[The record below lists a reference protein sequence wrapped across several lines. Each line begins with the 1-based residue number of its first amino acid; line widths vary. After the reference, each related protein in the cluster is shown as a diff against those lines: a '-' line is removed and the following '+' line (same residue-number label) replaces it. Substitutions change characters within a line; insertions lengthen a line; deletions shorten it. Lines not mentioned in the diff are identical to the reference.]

1 MRLACERVGSGAPL
15 VLLHGVGHRRQAW
28 YPVLDQLA
36 AQREVILVDLPG
48 HGESDPLVTGGRPVI
63 DVLGDVLRGFL
74 VEQQLERPHV
84 AGNSLGGRIALEA
97 AAAGDARS
105 ATALSPAGFWP
116 TDRAFGYTRR
126 LFATVSRVSQLL
138 EPQAEHLARTSWG
151 RIVACGWITA
161 HPTRIEPDQALGD
174 FRAFRRSQ
182 PAMREIVAGATR
194 FSSVIAP
201 EVPVTIAWATRDAV
215 LPRNQANVARALL
228 PHAAHVLLPGCGHV
242 PMSDDPRRVAEVILR
257 GSADGWQPQHGAN
270 GPKRTTA

>member
-1 MRLACERVGSGAPL
+1 
-15 VLLHGVGHRRQAW
+15 
-28 YPVLDQLA
+28 
-36 AQREVILVDLPG
+36 
-48 HGESDPLVTGGRPVI
+48 VTGGRPVV

-74 VEQQLERPHV
+74 GDQQLERPHV

-105 ATALSPAGFWP
+105 VTALSPAGFWP
-116 TDRAFGYTRR
+116 TERAFGYTRR

-138 EPQAEHLARTSWG
+138 EPQAERLARTSWG

-174 FRAFRRSQ
+174 FRAFRRAQ
-182 PAMREIVAGATR
+182 PALRELVAGATR

-201 EVPVTIAWATRDAV
+201 DVPVTIAWATRDAV

-228 PHAAHVLLPGCGHV
+228 PHAEHILLPGCGHV
-242 PMSDDPRRVAEVILR
+242 PMSDDPRRVAGVILR
-257 GSADGWQPQHGAN
+257 GSADGWQPRRGAN
-270 GPKRTTA
+270 GRKRTTA